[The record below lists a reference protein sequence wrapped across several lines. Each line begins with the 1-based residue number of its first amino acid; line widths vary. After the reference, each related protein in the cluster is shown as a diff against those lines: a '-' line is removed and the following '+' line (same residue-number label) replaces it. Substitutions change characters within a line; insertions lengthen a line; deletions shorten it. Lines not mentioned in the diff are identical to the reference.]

1 MRVLVADDDPVYRHL
16 LRAALRGWNY
26 DVTEAQDGE
35 TAWEI
40 LRDQL
45 DCWIAVL
52 DWQMPGADGPEI
64 CRRVRQLEG
73 RLIYAILLTSRAA
86 REDILA
92 GFDAGAD
99 DYITKPFDRAELYAR
114 LRVGARILSLQQNQA
129 EHVRALEEA
138 LRRVRTLQG
147 LLPICCYC
155 KSVRNDNDY
164 WEQVEHYIAEHSELQ
179 FSHGICPRCYDTVV
193 RPQLAQRRQTGAS
206 ISTEPEGPAPSPS
219 TVGSPLDLS
228 ANPTTDTPGQATEPG
243 GQNS

>member
-16 LRAALRGWNY
+16 LRSALRGWNH
-26 DVTEAQDGE
+26 DVMEACDGE
-35 TAWEI
+35 TAWAI
-40 LRDQL
+40 LRDQP

-64 CRRVRQLEG
+64 CRRVRQLKD
-73 RLIYAILLTSRAA
+73 RLIYAILLTSRSS
-86 REDILA
+86 REDTLA
-92 GFDAGAD
+92 GFEAGAD
-99 DYITKPFDRAELYAR
+99 DYMTKPFDKDELYAR
-114 LRVGARILSLQQNQA
+114 VRVGVRILSLQQNQA
-129 EHVRALEEA
+129 EHVRALEDA

-164 WEQVEHYIAEHSELQ
+164 WEQVEHYITEHSELQ

-193 RPQLAQRRQTGAS
+193 KPQLTQRRQTGAS
-206 ISTEPEGPAPSPS
+206 FSTEFAGPLSSPATLDQSAPSTP
-219 TVGSPLDLS
+219 
-228 ANPTTDTPGQATEPG
+228 DTPEPPEAD